1 MEKVSTLWTFE
12 YTKVDLTEGL
22 FLRSSEEAGELG
34 STVGSPAVANGGDVD
49 GALGFVI
56 AKYPV
61 IATAEAKT
69 DEGSLKLLH
78 FACAVGE
85 VAVDTVE
92 NLHRRFSIGA

>member
-1 MEKVSTLWTFE
+1 
-12 YTKVDLTEGL
+12 VDLREGL

-34 STVGSPAVANGGDVD
+34 STVGFPAVANGGDVD

-56 AKYPV
+56 EKYPV

-69 DEGSLKLLH
+69 DEGSFKLLH

-85 VAVDTVE
+85 VAVDTVK
-92 NLHRRFSIGA
+92 NLHRRFSINSA